1 MTKSEELAQ
10 QLADNVPLP
19 KLVKIGLATSAV
31 VGVVGIAVIGM
42 LGMAAWRLDIRYL
55 LVAIVSALPWGMAM
69 NVNNAVTAAAK
80 IARDREK
87 EDA

>member
-19 KLVKIGLATSAV
+19 KLAKIVVATAAV
-31 VGVVGIAVIGM
+31 VAVAGIAVIGM

-55 LVAIVSALPWGMAM
+55 LVAIVSALPWGLAM
-69 NVNNAVTAAAK
+69 NVNNAVSAAMK
-80 IARDREK
+80 ISRDREK
-87 EDA
+87 EA